1 MLQSLLLYQSRRDTI
16 NSTGV
21 ELTRSGGGRDRK
33 EGQPRAAGE
42 VPDEVFCPTAG
53 AAAYRRTMLEAVHM
67 SGGYFD
73 RSHFMY
79 YEDMDLGWR
88 ARLAGFSAQY
98 VPGSV
103 VYHRW
108 HGSTERRGRSWL
120 LATAGINRLRTILKN
135 ASPGLVV
142 LAIPGL
148 LEGAFNATRHGG
160 LKGF

>member
-1 MLQSLLLYQSRRDTI
+1 
-16 NSTGV
+16 
-21 ELTRSGGGRDRK
+21 
-33 EGQPRAAGE
+33 
-42 VPDEVFCPTAG
+42 
-53 AAAYRRTMLEAVHM
+53 MLEAVHI

-88 ARLAGFSAQY
+88 ARLAGFTAQY

-120 LATAGINRLRTILKN
+120 LATAGVNRVRTILKN
-135 ASPGLVV
+135 ASLGQAV
-142 LAIPGL
+142 LAVPGL

-160 LKGF
+160 LKGASALLRAIPQSLSARSEVTRMSRARRSDVENKWRVQRGG

>member
-1 MLQSLLLYQSRRDTI
+1 
-16 NSTGV
+16 
-21 ELTRSGGGRDRK
+21 
-33 EGQPRAAGE
+33 
-42 VPDEVFCPTAG
+42 
-53 AAAYRRTMLEAVHM
+53 MLEAVHM

-160 LKGF
+160 LKGFSALLRAIPQSLSARSEVTRMSRVPRSDIETEWRVRRV